1 MKMNFR
7 IEPKDSYLYVSVGG
21 SFEARDAQ
29 EISRQFFEAC
39 IEHQRTKVL
48 IDVRSLG
55 GEMSMLERWDY
66 SVAVARMN
74 LEYVTSGS
82 LPPLQLAY
90 VASYPILD
98 PNRFGETVALNR
110 GVTVKVTDNFQEAM
124 TWLGLEAVD
133 PKAVA
138 QGG

>member
-7 IEPKDSYLYVSVGG
+7 IEPKDSYLYVAVGG
-21 SFEARDAQ
+21 SFEAGEAL

-48 IDVRSLG
+48 IDVRTLG

-66 SVAVARMN
+66 AVGVARMN
-74 LEYVTSGS
+74 LEYVTRGS
-82 LPPLQLAY
+82 LPPVQLAY

-110 GVTVKVTDNFQEAM
+110 GVTVKVTDDFREAM
-124 TWLGLEAVD
+124 SWLGLEAVD
-133 PKAVA
+133 PAA
-138 QGG
+138 AASG